1 MVDEQD
7 VMKAIGDGRANL
19 TGHGRVGRIRN
30 DGDVISDIT
39 DIIKSHQRS
48 DRRVIYTRLEK
59 DRFDIQYK
67 AERDS
72 RRTSLVTRD
81 TNTRVVF
88 FSSLSLFLFIFGFKY
103 LQVINT
109 MSSRQRLNKSTKIVP
124 KIIGLE
130 GRILYF
136 MVVVVVVYGGLCV
149 CMLCVY

>member
-88 FSSLSLFLFIFGFKY
+88 FLLFLSFSSFLIS
-103 LQVINT
+103 NT
-109 MSSRQRLNKSTKIVP
+109 YKSSIQCPPGS
-124 KIIGLE
+124 G
-130 GRILYF
+130 
-136 MVVVVVVYGGLCV
+136 
-149 CMLCVY
+149 